1 LPEAEEAL
9 LERRKAKVKQFISSL
24 TFVRVEREER
34 LILAYSLDIKKLD
47 IFGVWE
53 KAYNDFYLG
62 QVVEKFSLGRHGL
75 LEVVKFSLMQ

>member
-1 LPEAEEAL
+1 M
-9 LERRKAKVKQFISSL
+9 
-24 TFVRVEREER
+24 RVEREER

-62 QVVEKFSLGRHGL
+62 QVVEKLSLGRHGL
-75 LEVVKFSLMQ
+75 LEVVKFSLMQEEENQEWEPINKVYANDMLRERLI